1 LVAATGRLSSSNPNV
16 QNIPIR
22 TELGRRIRAA
32 FVPDPGHRFV
42 AADYSQ
48 IELRILAH
56 VSGEESLTAAFRAGE
71 DIHRRTAAE
80 VFGVEL
86 AQVTSEQRDVAKT
99 TNFSVIYGV
108 TAFGLS
114 RGLSI
119 TPKQAQEYLTR
130 FFERHP
136 KVKAYLE
143 RTVAEGRE
151 RGFVQT
157 LLGRRRYIPELRSG
171 NPNLRGFAERM
182 ATNAPIQGTAAD
194 LTKIA
199 MVRMARALAEGG
211 FRSRMLLQV
220 HDELLFEAPEDE
232 VPRLEAL
239 AREVME
245 SVMALDVPLKVDIKT
260 GADWAQA

>member
-1 LVAATGRLSSSNPNV
+1 MADGIVVHNSSAPNL

-32 FVPDPGHRFV
+32 FVPEAGWRFV

-56 VSGEESLTAAFRAGE
+56 VSGEESLIAAFRAGE

-86 AQVTSEQRDVAKT
+86 GQVTDQQRDVAKT

-114 RGLSI
+114 RGLAI
-119 TPKQAQEYLTR
+119 TPKQAQEFLDR
-130 FFERHP
+130 FFARHP
-136 KVKAYLE
+136 KVKAWLE
-143 RTVAEGRE
+143 RTIAEGRK
-151 RGFVQT
+151 RGFVST
-157 LLGRRRYIPELRSG
+157 LLGRRRYIPELQSG

-194 LTKIA
+194 LIKIA
-199 MVRMARALAEGG
+199 MVRMARALAAGG
-211 FRSRMLLQV
+211 FKARMLLQV
-220 HDELLFEAPEDE
+220 HDELLFEAPGEE

-245 SVMALDVPLKVDIKT
+245 SAMALDVPLKVDIKT